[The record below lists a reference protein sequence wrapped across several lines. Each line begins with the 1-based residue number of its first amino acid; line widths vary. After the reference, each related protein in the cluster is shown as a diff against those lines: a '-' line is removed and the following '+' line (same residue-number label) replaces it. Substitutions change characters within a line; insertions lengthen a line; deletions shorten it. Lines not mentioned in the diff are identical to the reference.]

1 MTGTGTPAPPR
12 PRGATVPR
20 VTGEPP
26 PTPSEVVHFPPLPPL
41 PEPPR
46 PGADPR
52 QRSLQ
57 HVASGLSGLL
67 GDGVHLQTANTSTGF
82 FASAVDLGR
91 LKAALEDGLRRFDID
106 ALRARWDV
114 DVRDW
119 TADLVSTWVQRVK
132 QLGLDLRE
140 RGVRLHVHTQDDLG
154 YYEYVFD
161 VFPGRAPRD
170 AASSPSSG

>member
-1 MTGTGTPAPPR
+1 M
-12 PRGATVPR
+12 
-20 VTGEPP
+20 TGEPP

-57 HVASGLSGLL
+57 HVASGLAGLL

-114 DVRDW
+114 DVREW
-119 TADLVSTWVQRVK
+119 TADLLSTWVQRVK
-132 QLGLDLRE
+132 QIGLDLRE

-161 VFPGRAPRD
+161 VFPGRAPRE